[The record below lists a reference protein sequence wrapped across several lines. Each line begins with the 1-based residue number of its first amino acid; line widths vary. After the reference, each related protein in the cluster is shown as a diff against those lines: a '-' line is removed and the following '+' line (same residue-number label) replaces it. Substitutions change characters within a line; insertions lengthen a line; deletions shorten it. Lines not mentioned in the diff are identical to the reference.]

1 MFISILV
8 PLLTYCNTVI
18 NFVVASTCSPLL
30 PVYNKDLHVRG
41 SQKRDTE
48 QRKPFMNTADFT

>member
-18 NFVVASTCSPLL
+18 NFVVASTGSPLL
-30 PVYNKDLHVRG
+30 PVYNKDFHVRG
-41 SQKRDTE
+41 SQKRDAE
-48 QRKPFMNTADFT
+48 QRKPLTHTADFT